1 MLYKQDIANL
11 ALGHLGVSHR
21 VMDLETENT
30 QQARI
35 IRSHFRTALDTMLS
49 RYEWG
54 FATQFQA
61 LALQEESPVAAYKY
75 AYALPADCAVPRVVA
90 EDGHFPLVRQYER
103 EKSKFRHVFNG
114 SGQQI
119 IYTNVPRAHLEYTT
133 RLSEEI
139 AFPPHFAR
147 GLSHLLALD
156 IAPSLITNNF
166 PKIKDSLI
174 GTSRVEVSEAIA
186 IDLSMEPQ
194 LEDSPTPFIS
204 ARRF

>member
-21 VMDLETENT
+21 VMDLDTENS
-30 QQARI
+30 QQAKI
-35 IRSHFRTALDTMLS
+35 IRSHFKLSLDTILAEF
-49 RYEWG
+49 EWG

-61 LALQEESPVAAYKY
+61 LALQEETPTAAYQY
-75 AYALPADCAVPRVVA
+75 AYALPADCAVPRVIA
-90 EDGHFPLVRQYER
+90 MDGSFPLVKQYEV
-103 EKSKFRHVFNG
+103 EKSKFRHIYNG
-114 SGQQI
+114 SGQRI
-119 IYTNVPRAHLEYTT
+119 IYSNVPRAHLEYTT
-133 RLSEEI
+133 QLPEDI

-166 PKIKDSLI
+166 PKIKDALI
-174 GTSRVEVSEAIA
+174 TTSRNEVSKAIA
-186 IDLSMEPQ
+186 LDLNMETS

-204 ARRF
+204 ARRL